1 MQWTVLCTCYNYIYK
16 QNIWHEYKVRSVGGF
31 DSLPVSCPFILPQWC
46 QTRSWSINTSLF
58 SMPYLCC
65 LLGLQWPSCPLTP
78 FSHYA
83 SQIPSPSWPPD
94 QMSSGSLSW
103 FSHTPSL
110 KVNIYLFLITLQ
122 FPNIVIFTV
131 ISVFPNIVNSK
142 PSYPTVLEGTQRSWM
157 KSTLLATRKSSL
169 SAVWSNALRVFQD
182 FASPS
187 VAKRIRTP

>member
-16 QNIWHEYKVRSVGGF
+16 QNIWHGYKVRSVGGLRF
-31 DSLPVSCPFILPQWC
+31 PSSVLSLHSSPMMPNSFLIHKHIIVFHALPVLSPWSTMTLLSFDPLPALC
-46 QTRSWSINTSLF
+46 FTNSLSF
-58 SMPYLCC
+58 
-65 LLGLQWPSCPLTP
+65 LT
-78 FSHYA
+78 
-83 SQIPSPSWPPD
+83 PD

-131 ISVFPNIVNSK
+131 ISIFPNIVNSK

-157 KSTLLATRKSSL
+157 KSTLLATR
-169 SAVWSNALRVFQD
+169 AHYQQFD
-182 FASPS
+182 PM
-187 VAKRIRTP
+187 P